1 MARAKPDMGAKPIS
15 SDAVD
20 GVGDEEIV
28 AEINVT
34 PLTDIFLVLLIIFM
48 VTSSVIVDEGKNIDL
63 PDATVSEETDAKG
76 VTVSMSSEGEVLVN
90 DVVAEPGSL
99 LRLLEVAIEKADD
112 KIVILRGDASIAL
125 GRAVNVL
132 DLAQRAGAKGI
143 AISTE
148 QPEEVQLE
156 AAP

>member
-1 MARAKPDMGAKPIS
+1 MARAKPDMGAKPIT
-15 SDAVD
+15 SDTVD
-20 GVGDEEIV
+20 GVDDEEIV

>member
-1 MARAKPDMGAKPIS
+1 MGAKPIV
-15 SDAVD
+15 AD
-20 GVGDEEIV
+20 GEDTGDEIV

-48 VTSSVIVDEGKNIDL
+48 VTSSVIVEEGKNIDL
-63 PDATVSEETDAKG
+63 PDATVSENTDAKG
-76 VTVSMSSEGEVLVN
+76 VTVSMNAEGEILVN
-90 DVVAEPGSL
+90 DVVAEAGSL
-99 LRLLEVAIEKADD
+99 QRLLEVAIEKAED

-148 QPEEVQLE
+148 QPEEELLK
-156 AAP
+156 AR